1 MIGPFVRI
9 YKIGRELGL
18 NKKEIKRLWFF
29 NNPKHATLSILKMII
44 IIITFSV
51 ISIMIFYI
59 LINRNTYP
67 AGTKYSTVKIEDFQ
81 LKNDKYLK
89 IDRKLNNK
97 IR

>member
-1 MIGPFVRI
+1 MIGNFIRI
-9 YKIGRELGL
+9 YEIGRELGL
-18 NKKEIKRLWFF
+18 TNKEIKSLRYF
-29 NNPKHATLSILKMII
+29 NNPKHATLSKLKMII

-89 IDRKLNNK
+89 IDIKLNNK

>member
-1 MIGPFVRI
+1 MIGNFIRI

-18 NKKEIKRLWFF
+18 TTKEIKRLWFF
-29 NNPKHATLSILKMII
+29 DNPKHATLSILKMII
-44 IIITFSV
+44 IIITFSL

-89 IDRKLNNK
+89 IDIKLNNK